1 MVLVSLGVTLLP
13 MLLYCL
19 APLLLPFLASGFV
32 KLVFG
37 LLICY
42 GCFTSWS
49 IILSEQAVWLRTKEL
64 SSRWRSSLLIRP
76 LWCLVF
82 GMRDLLAWSF
92 FSYVKLDSI
101 SYLSMSDDF
110 LLEKWWS
117 CLTRLKQWSLSL
129 TSVTS
134 ILCPSI
140 SAAYWNK
147 IYESAPISTGA

>member
-1 MVLVSLGVTLLP
+1 MVLFSLGVTLLP

-19 APLLLPFLASGFV
+19 ATLLLPFLASGFV
-32 KLVFG
+32 KLVSG

-49 IILSEQAVWLRTKEL
+49 IILSEQPVWLRTKEL
-64 SSRWRSSLLIRP
+64 SSQWRSSLLIRP
-76 LWCLVF
+76 LWILVF

-134 ILCPSI
+134 MLCPSI
-140 SAAYWNK
+140 SAASWN
-147 IYESAPISTGA
+147 